1 MEDGATALSSC
12 KDSKH
17 PQSASAT
24 STTCICQLYTFQRS
38 VESFEGKEQVV
49 LAVGVQEVMPGSDEP
64 CARFSSQS
72 NVNKFQPLISDPDW
86 YLECFNEFVRRN
98 NDRHDVIDSWIK
110 YNLRSMVGTQL
121 DDRRELLHS
130 PPSPADQVISAEI
143 NKYNILSIGSGS
155 GKFMTAYLFT

>member
-1 MEDGATALSSC
+1 MEAGATALSSW

-17 PQSASAT
+17 SQSASA
-24 STTCICQLYTFQRS
+24 TTCICQLYTFQRS
-38 VESFEGKEQVV
+38 VESFEGKDQVV

-64 CARFSSQS
+64 CARFLSQS

-86 YLECFNEFVRRN
+86 YLECYDEFVRRN
-98 NDRHDVIDSWIK
+98 NLHYVIDSWIK

-130 PPSPADQVISAEI
+130 APSPADQVISTE

-155 GKFMTAYLFT
+155 GKFMTAYTSVTR

>member
-1 MEDGATALSSC
+1 MEAAGATALSSC

-24 STTCICQLYTFQRS
+24 TSQLYTFRRS
-38 VESFEGKEQVV
+38 VESFEGKEHVV
-49 LAVGVQEVMPGSDEP
+49 LAVGVQEVMPESDEP

-86 YLECFNEFVRRN
+86 YLECFNEFVRRK
-98 NDRHDVIDSWIK
+98 NDRHDVIVSWIK

-130 PPSPADQVISAEI
+130 PPSPADQVISAE

-155 GKFMTAYLFT
+155 GKFMTA